1 MVISLY
7 IINLLVFVMEMQRFY
22 HSLNVIEIWFKN
34 LTTKFVI
41 LFGTQNFISVSNGG
55 FNLALAG
62 WWYSHSVKF
71 PDCSYGSKLLMHRVG
86 GIKSVCMKYINAWAV
101 TRRKFCLAVYLD
113 DIFYV
118 VQTLHV
124 NIDWYSISVRT
135 SDLKAVFLWWP
146 ITEEGW

>member
-62 WWYSHSVKF
+62 W
-71 PDCSYGSKLLMHRVG
+71 
-86 GIKSVCMKYINAWAV
+86 
-101 TRRKFCLAVYLD
+101 
-113 DIFYV
+113 
-118 VQTLHV
+118 
-124 NIDWYSISVRT
+124 
-135 SDLKAVFLWWP
+135 
-146 ITEEGW
+146 